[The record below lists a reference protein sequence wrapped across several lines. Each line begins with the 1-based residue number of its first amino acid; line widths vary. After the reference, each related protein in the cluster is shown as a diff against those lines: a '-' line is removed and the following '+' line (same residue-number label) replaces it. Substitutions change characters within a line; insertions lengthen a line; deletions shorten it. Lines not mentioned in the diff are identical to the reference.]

1 MNNMEKTVRI
11 KLVKSPIC
19 CPKNQRAT
27 LKALGLTKMQQE
39 VVKVDNVAIRGM
51 IKTVAH
57 LVSVVE
63 EYEVLGYEFK

>member
-1 MNNMEKTVRI
+1 MSEVKTIKI

-19 CPKNQRAT
+19 CRKNQRAT

-51 IKTVAH
+51 IKTVSH
-57 LVSVVE
+57 LVSVIE
-63 EYEVLGYEFK
+63 G

>member
-1 MNNMEKTVRI
+1 MKKAKEVKTVKI

-63 EYEVLGYEFK
+63 E

>member
-1 MNNMEKTVRI
+1 MAEKTVTI

-27 LKALGLTKMQQE
+27 LKALGLKKLQST
-39 VVKVDNVAIRGM
+39 VTKVDNEAIRGM

-57 LVSVVE
+57 LVSVQE
-63 EYEVLGYEFK
+63 A

>member
-1 MNNMEKTVRI
+1 MAEKTVII

-19 CPKNQRAT
+19 CPKNQRLT
-27 LKALGLTKMQQE
+27 LKALGLTKMQQ
-39 VVKVDNVAIRGM
+39 VVEKPDNEAIRGM

-63 EYEVLGYEFK
+63 K